1 MAQGPPRWALRS
13 RAVIITCVLAAAIV
27 AALVTAWRF
36 VQRAGTLPR
45 ATCGAFVTH
54 DLGSST
60 TALSADRGALHCF
73 SAAARRCVP
82 ASIKIVAMGV
92 DSGTDYVVT
101 LRPNSPHC
109 QASEL
114 WQDYGWTGGSLSTG
128 PITAASCRLATVS
141 GRGETLGCGSQDVL
155 IPAAVTVPRIA
166 HAEPTASPE
175 PAALPTASCG
185 EVFTAHLG
193 ARTRIL
199 SEAAGALGCFKA
211 AAHVCR
217 PASIWVSVVSV
228 NGPSAYFVI
237 TVRSGRT
244 ACRVTEFRQDWRTGN
259 TGFSS
264 GPVTSMSCRLIGVT
278 GPGVSLVCGGQ
289 RVLIPAR

>member
-1 MAQGPPRWALRS
+1 MRLR
-13 RAVIITCVLAAAIV
+13 AAIITCVLAAGIA
-27 AALVTAWRF
+27 AALVAAWRF
-36 VQRAGTLPR
+36 VQRAGTLPQ
-45 ATCGAFVTH
+45 ASCGAFITH

-60 TALSADRGALHCF
+60 TALTADRGALRCF

-82 ASIKIVAMGV
+82 ASIEIVAMGV
-92 DSGTDYVVT
+92 DSGTNYVVT
-101 LRPNSPHC
+101 LRPNSPNC

-114 WQDYGWTGGSLSTG
+114 RQDYGWTGGSLSTG

-141 GRGETLGCGSQDVL
+141 GRGVTLGCGSQDVL
-155 IPAAVTVPRIA
+155 IPAAVTIPRIG
-166 HAEPTASPE
+166 HAGPAASPE
-175 PAALPTASCG
+175 PTALPTASCG

-199 SEAAGALGCFKA
+199 SGAAGALGCFKA

-217 PASIWVSVVSV
+217 PASIWVSVVRV
-228 NGPSAYFVI
+228 NGPSAYYVI
-237 TVRSGRT
+237 TVGSGRT

-259 TGFSS
+259 SGFSS
-264 GPVTSMSCRLIGVT
+264 GPVTSVSCRLIEVT
-278 GPGVSLVCGGQ
+278 GTGVSLGCSGQ